1 VAQPLLA
8 LADDV
13 FHVGWTAR
21 TERTATAIAA
31 ATAAP
36 WTAASAAASA
46 AAAAPWAAAVVIP
59 RHPHLEAALQDLC
72 FHAGLHI
79 CDGSHTFN
87 QAASDMAEITESAVR
102 GVLETVIDPT
112 TGRNVVALGMVSGVA
127 TRGGHVAVTLE
138 VDPARGPALE
148 PLRQACEQAVRAMPG
163 VLSATAVMTAE
174 RPAPQSSPSRPA
186 AAPPRTGHGP
196 AAAARIDVP
205 GVKHIIAVA
214 SGKGGVGKS
223 TTAVNLAL
231 GLAANGVATGLLD
244 ADIYGPSMPRMLGVK
259 EKPESADGK
268 MLKPIERYGLRTM
281 SIGYIVAED
290 TPMIWRGPMVS
301 SALEQM
307 LRDVQWGELDVLVV
321 DMPPGTGDAQL
332 TLAQRVALAGAVIV
346 STPQDIALIDA
357 RKGLSMFRKVAVP
370 VLGIVENMSY
380 FLCPKCGE
388 RSEIFGHGGAHE
400 EADKMGVPFL
410 GEVPL
415 HLDIRTTS
423 DSGHPIT
430 VAKPDS
436 PHAQVYKNIA
446 GRVWKQ
452 LTANQR
458 GPRPAPK
465 IVMR

>member
-1 VAQPLLA
+1 L
-8 LADDV
+8 
-13 FHVGWTAR
+13 
-21 TERTATAIAA
+21 
-31 ATAAP
+31 
-36 WTAASAAASA
+36 
-46 AAAAPWAAAVVIP
+46 
-59 RHPHLEAALQDLC
+59 
-72 FHAGLHI
+72 FHAIRHLDAACG
-79 CDGSHTFN
+79 TFAFAPRCIYVTAGAPSIKRRAN
-87 QAASDMAEITESAVR
+87 DMAEITESAVR
-102 GVLETVIDPT
+102 SILETVIDPL
-112 TGRNVVALGMVSGVA
+112 TGRNVIALGMVSGVA
-127 TRGGHVAVTLE
+127 IRGGHVAVTLE

-174 RPAPQSSPSRPA
+174 RAAAPARPAPQGHGHAHGPGA
-186 AAPPRTGHGP
+186 AARTTGGGG
-196 AAAARIDVP
+196 RIDVP

-231 GLAANGVATGLLD
+231 GLAANGVSTGLLD

-268 MLKPIERYGLRTM
+268 MLKPIGRYGLRTM

-332 TLAQRVALAGAVIV
+332 TLAQRVALSGAVIV

-388 RSEIFGHGGAHE
+388 RSEIFGHGGARE
-400 EADKMGVPFL
+400 EAGKLGVPFL
-410 GEVPL
+410 GEIPL

-423 DSGHPIT
+423 DSGHPIV
-430 VAKPDS
+430 VAEPDS
-436 PHAQVYKNIA
+436 AHSQAYRNIA

-452 LTANQR
+452 LSAPQR
-458 GPRPAPK
+458 GGRPPPR
-465 IVMR
+465 IVTR

>member
-1 VAQPLLA
+1 
-8 LADDV
+8 
-13 FHVGWTAR
+13 
-21 TERTATAIAA
+21 
-31 ATAAP
+31 
-36 WTAASAAASA
+36 
-46 AAAAPWAAAVVIP
+46 
-59 RHPHLEAALQDLC
+59 
-72 FHAGLHI
+72 
-79 CDGSHTFN
+79 
-87 QAASDMAEITESAVR
+87 MAEITESAVR
-102 GVLETVIDPT
+102 GVLETVTDPA
-112 TGRNVVALGMVSGVA
+112 TGKNVVALGMVSGIA

-148 PLRQACEQAVRAMPG
+148 PLRQACEQAVRAIPG

-174 RPAPQSSPSRPA
+174 RPAPPSSPNRGPSR
-186 AAPPRTGHGP
+186 PRTGHGP
-196 AAAARIDVP
+196 AAPNRIDVP

-231 GLAANGVATGLLD
+231 GLAVNGVATGLLD
-244 ADIYGPSMPRMLGVK
+244 ADIYGPSMPRMLAVK

-281 SIGYIVAED
+281 SIGYIVSED

-332 TLAQRVALAGAVIV
+332 TLAQRVALSGAVIV
-346 STPQDIALIDA
+346 STPQDIALVDA

-400 EADKMGVPFL
+400 EADKLGVPFL

-423 DSGHPIT
+423 DSGHPIV

-436 PHAQVYKNIA
+436 PHAQVYRNIA

-452 LTANQR
+452 LTVNQR
-458 GPRPAPK
+458 GPRPAPR

>member
-1 VAQPLLA
+1 
-8 LADDV
+8 
-13 FHVGWTAR
+13 
-21 TERTATAIAA
+21 
-31 ATAAP
+31 
-36 WTAASAAASA
+36 
-46 AAAAPWAAAVVIP
+46 
-59 RHPHLEAALQDLC
+59 
-72 FHAGLHI
+72 
-79 CDGSHTFN
+79 
-87 QAASDMAEITESAVR
+87 MAEITESAVR
-102 GVLETVIDPT
+102 GVLETVIDPI
-112 TGRNVVALGMVSGVA
+112 TGRNVVALGLVGAIA

-148 PLRQACEQAVRAMPG
+148 PLRQACEQAIRTMPG

-174 RPAPQSSPSRPA
+174 RAAPSPPPTPGNRAPGARAPA
-186 AAPPRTGHGP
+186 AGSPRGGHAHSHGSGQSAGPPGGAPGGG
-196 AAAARIDVP
+196 RIEVP
-205 GVKHIIAVA
+205 GVRHIIAVA

-231 GLAANGVATGLLD
+231 GLVANGVRTGLLD

-259 EKPESADGK
+259 EKPESTDGK
-268 MLKPIERYGLRTM
+268 QLKPIERYGLRTM
-281 SIGYIVAED
+281 SIGYIVNEE

-307 LRDVQWGELDVLVV
+307 LRDVQWGDLDVLVV

-332 TLAQRVALAGAVIV
+332 TLAQRVALSGAVIV

-380 FLCPKCGE
+380 FLCPHCGE
-388 RSEIFGHGGAHE
+388 RSEIFGHGGARE
-400 EADKMGVPFL
+400 EAGKLDVPFL
-410 GEVPL
+410 GEIPL

-423 DSGHPIT
+423 DSGHPIV
-430 VAKPDS
+430 VAQPDS
-436 PHAQVYKNIA
+436 AHAQAFKNIA

-452 LTANQR
+452 LSANQR
-458 GPRPAPK
+458 GPRAAPK

>member
-1 VAQPLLA
+1 
-8 LADDV
+8 
-13 FHVGWTAR
+13 
-21 TERTATAIAA
+21 
-31 ATAAP
+31 
-36 WTAASAAASA
+36 
-46 AAAAPWAAAVVIP
+46 
-59 RHPHLEAALQDLC
+59 
-72 FHAGLHI
+72 
-79 CDGSHTFN
+79 
-87 QAASDMAEITESAVR
+87 MAEISESAIR
-102 GVLETVIDPT
+102 KVLETVMDPV
-112 TGRNVVALGMVSGVA
+112 TGRSVAALGMVSGIA
-127 TRGGHVAVTLE
+127 TRSGHVAVTLD
-138 VDPARGPALE
+138 VDPARGTALE
-148 PLRQACEQAVRAMPG
+148 PLRQACEQAIRAMPG

-174 RPAPQSSPSRPA
+174 RTAPPPPPAPG
-186 AAPPRTGHGP
+186 GHGHSHAGHSHGSP
-196 AAAARIDVP
+196 AGKTTGGGGRIDVP

-231 GLAANGVATGLLD
+231 GLAANGLTTGLLD
-244 ADIYGPSMPRMLGVK
+244 ADIYGPSMPRMLGVT

-268 MLKPIERYGLRTM
+268 MLKPIERFGLKTM
-281 SIGYIVAED
+281 SIGYIVNED

-307 LRDVQWGELDVLVV
+307 LRDVTWGDLDVLVV

-346 STPQDIALIDA
+346 STPQDIALVDA
-357 RKGLSMFRKVAVP
+357 RKGLAMFRKVAVP

-388 RSEIFGHGGAHE
+388 RSEIFGHGGARE
-400 EADKMGVPFL
+400 EADKLGVPFL

-423 DSGHPIT
+423 DSGNPI
-430 VAKPDS
+430 VVSKPDS
-436 PHAQVYKNIA
+436 AHAQVYKNVA

-458 GPRPAPK
+458 GARKAPN
-465 IVMR
+465 IVVQ